1 MVNRF
6 LKRQNPSN
14 YFPGDNVYVRICKGR
29 KKREQCLPKIIKAD
43 HCKQSYKVQLDN
55 GNIISCKVS
64 DLAAFTREEIYRRT
78 NFCRNRIKVPCQ
90 CGNDHCKSF
99 ASEFCSKA
107 MSKNVV

>member
-1 MVNRF
+1 MF
-6 LKRQNPSN
+6 TSEYAKEE
-14 YFPGDNVYVRICKGR
+14 
-29 KKREQCLPKIIKAD
+29 KRENNVLQKIIKAD
-43 HCKQSYKVQLDN
+43 HCKHSYKVQLDN

-64 DLAAFTREEIYRRT
+64 DLAAFTREEEIYRRT